1 MYGGY
6 TLTNCLIVMKFYK
19 LSTLGL
25 LFISTLVYSDDFKI
39 ETVDKSFWTRPY
51 LGFTLGQNHS
61 DAENFEKDDDPSNL
75 YNAEDVGTYESNG
88 GGIVSLRAGKNWF
101 VGHDKILL
109 GVELAAGYM
118 DVDDSKQL
126 ESYIGVRTPDDSVA
140 KTRGGN
146 FLQLSGKAGFLV
158 NSNLLT
164 YVKVG
169 YVTSD
174 ITQSFNDTNPYG
186 LLVTDTR
193 TSKHDGYLLGV
204 GMEYALF
211 KNLSLGLEYTRY
223 DFGEE
228 KQTSPSPSGGVS
240 HFRHQLD
247 VDTLSVGLNYYL

>member
-1 MYGGY
+1 
-6 TLTNCLIVMKFYK
+6 MKFYK
-19 LSTLGL
+19 LSTLAL
-25 LFISTLVYSDDFKI
+25 LFISPLVYSDDFKI

-61 DAENFEKDDDPSNL
+61 DARSTEKDDILNS
-75 YNAEDVGTYESNG
+75 YNGENIGTYESNG

-101 VGHDKILL
+101 VGQDKILL

-146 FLQLSGKAGFLV
+146 FLQLSGKAGFLI

-164 YVKVG
+164 YVKAG

-174 ITQSFNDTNPYG
+174 ITQSLNDTDS
-186 LLVTDTR
+186 LFLTITDTR
-193 TSKHDGYLLGV
+193 TSKHDGYLLGL

-211 KNLSLGLEYTRY
+211 KNVSLGLEYTRY
-223 DFGEE
+223 DFGDE
-228 KQTSPSPSGGVS
+228 KQTSSASNGNLYTFK
-240 HFRHQLD
+240 HELD
-247 VDTLSVGLNYYL
+247 VDSLSVGLNYYL

>member
-1 MYGGY
+1 MR
-6 TLTNCLIVMKFYK
+6 FYK
-19 LSTLGL
+19 LLTLVFLLTSTLA
-25 LFISTLVYSDDFKI
+25 YSDDFKI

-61 DAENFEKDDDPSNL
+61 DARSTEKGGIR
-75 YNAEDVGTYESNG
+75 YNSQDVGTYESNG

-101 VGHDKILL
+101 VGQDKILL

-126 ESYIGVRTPDDSVA
+126 ESFIGVRTPDDSVA

-146 FLQLSGKAGFLV
+146 FLQLSGKAGFLI

-164 YVKVG
+164 YVKAG

-174 ITQSFNDTNPYG
+174 ITQSFNDTDSVG
-186 LLVTDTR
+186 ATLTDTR
-193 TSKHDGYLLGV
+193 TSKHDGYLLGL
-204 GMEYALF
+204 GMEYAIF

-223 DFGEE
+223 NFGEE
-228 KQTSPSPSGGVS
+228 NKTAISNGTTPMRFK
-240 HFRHQLD
+240 HELD

>member
-1 MYGGY
+1 
-6 TLTNCLIVMKFYK
+6 MKFYK
-19 LSTLGL
+19 LSTLAL
-25 LFISTLVYSDDFKI
+25 LFISPLVYSDDFKI

-61 DAENFEKDDDPSNL
+61 DARSTEKANADGFF
-75 YNAEDVGTYESNG
+75 YNSQDVGTYESNG

-101 VGHDKILL
+101 VGQDKFLL

-126 ESYIGVRTPDDSVA
+126 ESYIGVRSPDDSLA

-146 FLQLSGKAGFLV
+146 FLQLSGKVGFLV

-164 YVKVG
+164 YVKAG

-174 ITQSFNDTNPYG
+174 ITQSLNDTDSTG
-186 LLVTDTR
+186 LVITDTR

-223 DFGEE
+223 DFGDE
-228 KQTSPSPSGGVS
+228 KQTSPDTSFGGL
-240 HFRHQLD
+240 FTFKHQLE
-247 VDTLSVGLNYYL
+247 VDSVSVGLNYYL

>member
-1 MYGGY
+1 MR
-6 TLTNCLIVMKFYK
+6 FYK
-19 LSTLGL
+19 LPTLVFLLTSTLA
-25 LFISTLVYSDDFKI
+25 YSGDFKI
-39 ETVDKSFWTRPY
+39 EEVDKSFWTRPY
-51 LGFTLGQNHS
+51 VGFTLGQNNS
-61 DAENFEKDDDPSNL
+61 DAKSTEGPENADGNL
-75 YNAEDVGTYESNG
+75 YNGEDVGTYESN

-101 VGHDKILL
+101 VGQDKILL

-146 FLQLSGKAGFLV
+146 FLQLSGKAGFLI

-164 YVKVG
+164 YVKAG

-174 ITQSFNDTNPYG
+174 ITQSLNDTDSFG
-186 LLVTDTR
+186 LTITDTR

-204 GMEYALF
+204 GMEYALL
-211 KNLSLGLEYTRY
+211 KNVSLGLEYTRY
-223 DFGEE
+223 DFGDE
-228 KQTSPSPSGGVS
+228 KQTSAGSNGDSFYFK
-240 HFRHQLD
+240 HELD